1 MDKRIKI
8 AIAIVI
14 GSILVLLTVTI
25 GYMMS
30 LKYIIDEIS
39 YPIQQEKVIKEIE
52 EKTTKETS
60 KEKND
65 KVKISEK
72 EAIEVALN
80 HAGVGRE
87 EVSFLWVEQDFDDG
101 TLNYEIEFH
110 MDGIEYSYD
119 IDAVS
124 GKIIEFD
131 MEHGD

>member
-1 MDKRIKI
+1 MDKKIKI

-30 LKYIIDEIS
+30 LRYIVDQIS
-39 YPIQQEKVIKEIE
+39 YPIKQEKVIKEIE
-52 EKTTKETS
+52 EKTTKEAP
-60 KEKND
+60 KERND

-80 HAGVGRE
+80 HAGVNRA
-87 EVSFLWVEQDFDDG
+87 EVSFLWIEQDFDDG

-110 MDGIEYSYD
+110 MNGIEYSYD

>member
-30 LKYIIDEIS
+30 LRHIIDEIN
-39 YPIQQEKVIKEIE
+39 YPIQQEKVTKEIE
-52 EKTTKETS
+52 ERTTKETP

-72 EAIEVALN
+72 KAIEVALN
-80 HAGVGRE
+80 HAGVSRE
-87 EVSFLWVEQDFDDG
+87 EVSFLWIEQDFDDG

-110 MDGIEYSYD
+110 MDSIEYSYD
-119 IDAVS
+119 IDAIS

-131 MEHGD
+131 MEHED